1 MSDPRS
7 SVLEIAGLQTR
18 TFHACGWLYVG
29 WLLHYVPFWAMGRI
43 LYFHHYFPALLF
55 ASMLSAVI
63 LDYVMESAVDLLPAR
78 TATKVGQLF
87 LVGCLAGLFY
97 SFYLFA
103 PLVYG
108 MNSAPSTQPN
118 STMYGMRWL
127 ETWEF

>member
-78 TATKVGQLF
+78 TATKVRSRWHSLSTHQLI
-87 LVGCLAGLFY
+87 
-97 SFYLFA
+97 
-103 PLVYG
+103 
-108 MNSAPSTQPN
+108 
-118 STMYGMRWL
+118 R
-127 ETWEF
+127 